1 MMFKDKLIPILAAA
15 LLFAVWQFGY
25 KNYLYQNQSE
35 SGLDW
40 KINRSLTHQ
49 TAAWF
54 RFTGFETRVYA
65 DRTGPHLIDLNG
77 RKSISIDT
85 PCNGLPM
92 MFLYMAFILVYPGS
106 WRRKIGFCLTGLGIL
121 HLLNL
126 GRIIGLTYLS
136 FYAPGYFEIN
146 HKFIFQVLV
155 YSVTI
160 GIWIFFVLYGFDRKY
175 QLREALRDF
184 FSLRVFQRFSQI
196 I

>member
-1 MMFKDKLIPILAAA
+1 MLKDKIIPLLAV
-15 LLFAVWQFGY
+15 LVLYAVWQFGY
-25 KNYLYQNQSE
+25 KNYLYLNQSE

-54 RFTGFETRVYA
+54 RLTGFETRVYA
-65 DRTGPHLIDLNG
+65 DQTAPHIMDLNG
-77 RKSISIDT
+77 RRAITIDT
-85 PCNGLPM
+85 PCNGIPM
-92 MFLYMAFILVYPGS
+92 MYLYVAFILVYPGS
-106 WRRKIGFCLTGLGIL
+106 WSRKWWFSISGLSIL

-126 GRIIGLTYLS
+126 TRIIALSYLS
-136 FYAPGYFEIN
+136 IYAPGYFEIN

-184 FSLRVFQRFSQI
+184 FSIRVFQRFYQI

>member
-1 MMFKDKLIPILAAA
+1 MLKEKIIPLLAAV

-25 KNYLYQNQSE
+25 KNYLYLNQSE

-65 DRTGPHLIDLNG
+65 DQTGPHLIDLNG

-106 WRRKIGFCLTGLGIL
+106 WKRKIFFSLAGLGIL
-121 HLLNL
+121 HFLNL

-136 FYAPGYFEIN
+136 YYAPGYFEIN
-146 HKFIFQVLV
+146 HKFIFQALV

-160 GIWIFFVLYGFDRKY
+160 AIWIFFVLYGNDKNYRLSLAF
-175 QLREALRDF
+175 RDF
-184 FSLRVFQRFSQI
+184 FSARVFQRFSQI